1 VLDGLLFALDGLK
14 RIRPIRSRTFTYDE
28 EPMSDTA
35 FVLIVDEEVAHGEA
49 IAQALERSRYACN
62 VVDSGEAAIESVRHR
77 PPDVV
82 VTNYKLGGRVNGMD
96 VLKATKQA
104 CADAEVILI
113 TAHGSEELAR
123 EALSRDSEYR
133 AYDYLIKPVEIGVLR
148 EKIQRAAKQATAAQ
162 EARLL
167 QQRVDD
173 AFEFSGIIGT
183 SEAIRREIKR
193 LKKIARS
200 KSTVLI
206 VGETGT
212 GKELFAQAIHQNS
225 PRAGK
230 PFKVLNC
237 AAVTETLLESE
248 LFGHVKGAFTGAIV
262 DRKGLVQAA
271 DGGTLFLDEIGDM
284 PLTMQAKLL
293 RTLETGEVLRVGSND
308 IEYFDVRFVAATN
321 HDLADLVRNDRFRE
335 DLFYRLHAQGALRL
349 APLRQ
354 RREDIPPLVNRF
366 IEQANQETGIK
377 IEGVSAE
384 VMRKL
389 VNYHW
394 PGNVREL
401 RNVVHQMCLEAEA
414 TTLQVSDLPDSLAAS
429 TDIVPVGPPN
439 LAGMTMADVERL
451 HIMNT
456 LRMFGGNREKTA
468 KALGIGARTLY
479 RKLRD
484 YGLR

>member
-1 VLDGLLFALDGLK
+1 
-14 RIRPIRSRTFTYDE
+14 
-28 EPMSDTA
+28 MSDTA
-35 FVLIVDEEVAHGEA
+35 FVLIVEDERAHGEA
-49 IAQALERSRYACN
+49 IAEALAKSRYACN
-62 VVDSGEAAIESVRHR
+62 VVDSGPAAIESVRHR

-82 VTNYKLGGRVNGMD
+82 ITDYKLGGGVNGMD
-96 VLKATKQA
+96 VLREAKKKNPDT
-104 CADAEVILI
+104 EVILI
-113 TAHGSEELAR
+113 TAYGSEALAR
-123 EALSRDSEYR
+123 EALSQDSEFR
-133 AYDYLIKPVEIGVLR
+133 AYDYLIKPIDIDVLR
-148 EKIQRAAKQATAAQ
+148 DKVSRAAKQALAGRD
-162 EARLL
+162 ARLL
-167 QQRVDD
+167 KEQVDQ

-183 SEAIRREIKR
+183 SDAILREIKR

-212 GKELFAQAIHQNS
+212 GKELFALAIHQNS

-237 AAVTETLLESE
+237 AAVSETLLESE
-248 LFGHVKGAFTGAIV
+248 LFGHVRGAFTGAIA
-262 DRKGLVQAA
+262 DRKGLIQAA

-284 PLTMQAKLL
+284 PLPMQAKLL
-293 RTLETGEVLRVGSND
+293 RTLDTGEVLRVGTND
-308 IEYFDVRFVAATN
+308 TQYFDVRFVAATN
-321 HDLADLVRNDRFRE
+321 HDLSELVRTGAFRE
-335 DLFYRLHAQGALRL
+335 DLFYRLHAQAAIRL
-349 APLRQ
+349 PALRQ
-354 RREDIPPLVNRF
+354 RREDIPVLVHRF
-366 IEQANQETGIK
+366 IDQANHEHQTAFTGA
-377 IEGVSAE
+377 SPE

-389 VNYHW
+389 VNYTW

-401 RNVVHQMCLEAEA
+401 RNVVFRMSLEAEGPV
-414 TTLQVSDLPDSLAAS
+414 LEVDDLPDNLRAS
-429 TDIVPVGPPN
+429 TDIVRLGPPN
-439 LAGMTMADVERL
+439 LAGMTMADVEKL

>member
-1 VLDGLLFALDGLK
+1 
-14 RIRPIRSRTFTYDE
+14 
-28 EPMSDTA
+28 MSDTA
-35 FVLIVDEEVAHGEA
+35 FVLVVEDEHTDGAA
-49 IAQALERSRYACN
+49 IAEALSRSKYACN
-62 VVDSGEAAIESVRHR
+62 VVDSGSAAFESISQR

-82 VTNYKLGGRVNGMD
+82 IADCELGGKISGID
-96 VLKATKQA
+96 VLREAKRV
-104 CADAEVILI
+104 CPDAEVILV
-113 TAHGSEELAR
+113 TAQGGEALAR
-123 EALSRDSEYR
+123 EALGRDSESQ
-133 AYDYLIKPVEIGVLR
+133 AYDYLIKPVDIHVLR
-148 EKIQRAAKQATAAQ
+148 DKVSRAAKQALAAR

-167 QQRVDD
+167 RTQVDR
-173 AFEFSGIIGT
+173 AFEFCGIIGN
-183 SEAIRREIKR
+183 SDAIMREIKR

-200 KSTVLI
+200 KSTILI

-237 AAVTETLLESE
+237 AAVSETLLESE

-262 DRKGLVQAA
+262 DRKGLIQAA
-271 DGGTLFLDEIGDM
+271 DSGTLFLDEIGDM
-284 PLTMQAKLL
+284 PLQMQAKLL
-293 RTLETGEVLRVGSND
+293 RSVETGEILPVGSND
-308 IEYFDVRFVAATN
+308 AQYFDVRFVAATN
-321 HDLADLVRNDRFRE
+321 HDLSELMRKGQFRE
-335 DLFYRLHAQGALRL
+335 DLFYRLHADGAIRIP
-349 APLRQ
+349 PLRR
-354 RREDIPPLVNRF
+354 RREDIPVLVERF
-366 IEQANQETGIK
+366 IEQGNQEQDAS
-377 IEGVSAE
+377 IESASPE

-389 VNYHW
+389 VNYNW

-401 RNVVHQMCLEAEA
+401 RNVIFRMCLEAEGPI
-414 TTLQVSDLPDSLAAS
+414 LQVEDLPELLRSS
-429 TDIVPVGPPN
+429 TDIVLAGPPN
-439 LAGMTMADVERL
+439 LAGMTMADVEKL

>member
-1 VLDGLLFALDGLK
+1 
-14 RIRPIRSRTFTYDE
+14 
-28 EPMSDTA
+28 MSDTA
-35 FVLIVDEEVAHGEA
+35 FVLIVQDDVSHGQAVAEV
-49 IAQALERSRYACN
+49 LERDRFACL
-62 VVDSGEAAIESVRHR
+62 VVGTGDAAIESIKRR

-82 VTNYKLGGRVNGMD
+82 VTDYKLRDKTDGMD
-96 VLKATKQA
+96 VLRAAKLANSDT
-104 CADAEVILI
+104 EVFLI
-113 TAHGSEELAR
+113 TAFGSEELAR
-123 EALSRDSEYR
+123 EALSPGSEFR
-133 AYDYLIKPVEIGVLR
+133 AYDYLIKPVDTDVICD
-148 EKIQRAAKQATAAQ
+148 KIRRAAKQATAARD
-162 EARLL
+162 ARLMRS
-167 QQRVDD
+167 QIADT
-173 AFEFSGIIGT
+173 FEFSGIIGS
-183 SEAIRREIKR
+183 SEAIQREIKR

-212 GKELFAQAIHQNS
+212 GKELFAQAIHENS

-237 AAVTETLLESE
+237 AAVSETLLESE

-284 PLTMQAKLL
+284 PHTMQAKLL
-293 RTLETGEVLRVGSND
+293 RTLENGEVLRVGSND

-321 HDLADLVRNDRFRE
+321 HDLAELMREGRFRE
-335 DLFYRLHAQGALRL
+335 DLFYRLHAQGAIRL
-349 APLRQ
+349 PPVRQ
-354 RREDIPPLVNRF
+354 RREDIPPLVSRF
-366 IEQANQETGIK
+366 IERASKELDLT
-377 IEGVSAE
+377 IEGISPEA
-384 VMRKL
+384 MRKL
-389 VNYHW
+389 VNYRW

-401 RNVVHQMCLEAEA
+401 RNVVHQMCVEAEGTRLEVA
-414 TTLQVSDLPDSLAAS
+414 DLPDSLRAS
-429 TDIVPVGPPN
+429 TDIVPAGPPN

>member
-1 VLDGLLFALDGLK
+1 
-14 RIRPIRSRTFTYDE
+14 
-28 EPMSDTA
+28 MSDTA
-35 FVLIVDEEVAHGEA
+35 FVLIVEDERAHGEA
-49 IAQALERSRYACN
+49 IAEALAKSRYACN
-62 VVDSGEAAIESVRHR
+62 VVDSGPAAIESVRHR

-82 VTNYKLGGRVNGMD
+82 ITDYKLGGGVNGMD
-96 VLKATKQA
+96 VLREAKKKNPDT
-104 CADAEVILI
+104 EVILI
-113 TAHGSEELAR
+113 TAYGSEALAR
-123 EALSRDSEYR
+123 EALSQDSEFR
-133 AYDYLIKPVEIGVLR
+133 AYDYLIKPIDIDVLR
-148 EKIQRAAKQATAAQ
+148 DKVNRAAKQALAGRD
-162 EARLL
+162 ARLL
-167 QQRVDD
+167 KEQVDQ

-183 SEAIRREIKR
+183 SDAILREIKR

-212 GKELFAQAIHQNS
+212 GKELFALAIHQNS

-237 AAVTETLLESE
+237 AAVSETLLESE
-248 LFGHVKGAFTGAIV
+248 LFGHVRGAFTGAIA
-262 DRKGLVQAA
+262 DRKGLIQAA

-284 PLTMQAKLL
+284 PLPMQAKLL
-293 RTLETGEVLRVGSND
+293 RTLDTGEVLRVGTND
-308 IEYFDVRFVAATN
+308 TQYFDVRFVAATN
-321 HDLADLVRNDRFRE
+321 HDLSELVRTGAFRE
-335 DLFYRLHAQGALRL
+335 DLFYRLHAQAAIRL
-349 APLRQ
+349 PALRQ
-354 RREDIPPLVNRF
+354 RREDIPVLVHRF
-366 IEQANQETGIK
+366 IDQANHEHQTAFTGA
-377 IEGVSAE
+377 SPE

-389 VNYHW
+389 VNYTW

-401 RNVVHQMCLEAEA
+401 RNVVFRMSLEAEGPV
-414 TTLQVSDLPDSLAAS
+414 LEVNDLPDNLRAS
-429 TDIVPVGPPN
+429 TDIVRLGPPN
-439 LAGMTMADVERL
+439 LAGMTMADVEKL